1 MFNIKINPY
10 AGVYKRAVELFES
23 GYYNEAFA
31 KLKVV
36 IQNDLDNYKANFYIA
51 ECYFHGFGTEK
62 KYDLAFDN
70 YSIAASKQHLEAIYK
85 VGYCYEFSLGTNK
98 DDAQMI
104 SRYTQ
109 AAKSG
114 HKLAQYRLGLCY
126 KNGRGV
132 EQNISVAATY
142 FLNSAKG
149 GVVEAQREGGI
160 CFEQLNQPTASAT
173 LFLAAAEHNDPYSCY
188 KIGSFYETGYGCEKK
203 YELAMHFYLT
213 AATLGNEDAI
223 LVIANKYKKG
233 IGLEKS
239 ITTALSWW
247 NKIVDSNPIAQ
258 IEVAICYLK
267 GTGVNQDRKKGI
279 SLLHKSANQKNPE
292 ACLLLAKVYEQDE
305 NEDVKK
311 EYVKWLLKAAE
322 YESLTAM
329 YLLGEYHE
337 NKANIKEC
345 YRWYSIAANN
355 GYEPAINAIKKY
367 KKTIFGNI
375 KYKN

>member
-36 IQNDLDNYKANFYIA
+36 IQNDFDNYKANFYIA

-160 CFEQLNQPTASAT
+160 CFEKLNQPTASAT

-188 KIGSFYETGYGCEKK
+188 KIGTFYEQGYGCEKK
-203 YELAMHFYLT
+203 YELAMHFYIT
-213 AATLGNEDAI
+213 AASLGDEDAI
-223 LVIANKYKKG
+223 LLIAERYKKG

-239 ITTALSWW
+239 INNAINWW
-247 NKIVDSNPIAQ
+247 NKIIDSNSIAQ
-258 IEVAICYLK
+258 IEVAKCYLL
-267 GTGVNQDRKKGI
+267 GLGVEQNQKRAIK
-279 SLLHKSANQKNPE
+279 LLLQAANQKNPE
-292 ACLLLAKVYEQDE
+292 ACIFLAKLYKKEE
-305 NEDVKK
+305 TEDSNK
-311 EYVKWLLKAAE
+311 EYVNWLLKAVEYDSAE
-322 YESLTAM
+322 AM
-329 YLLGEYHE
+329 YLLGKYHE
-337 NKANIKEC
+337 EKENIKEC
-345 YRWYSIAANN
+345 YRWYSFAANN
-355 GYEPAINAIKKY
+355 EYEPAKEALKKY

-375 KYKN
+375 KFRT